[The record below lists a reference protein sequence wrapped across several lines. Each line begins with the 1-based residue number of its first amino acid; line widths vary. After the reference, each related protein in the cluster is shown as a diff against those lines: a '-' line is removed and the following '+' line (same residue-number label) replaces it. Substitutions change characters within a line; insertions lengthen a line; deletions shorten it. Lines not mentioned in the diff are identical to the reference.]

1 MISRGVIVWLGIA
14 IVTGICLFL
23 VKYQVR
29 QLEEKLLALNE
40 RVVANQDATH
50 ILKAEWA
57 HLNDIARI
65 EELSGKFLKLQPMT
79 TAQLG
84 SIDAIPMRRDPPQLP
99 VAAMVSGA
107 APTSA
112 TPTSAATTANIP
124 SSANPAPTAPAR
136 FDSIDQLLQHGGAQ

>member
-1 MISRGVIVWLGIA
+1 MISRGVVVWLGIA

-29 QLEEKLLALNE
+29 QLEERLLALNE

-57 HLNDIARI
+57 NLNDIGRI
-65 EELSGKFLKLQPMT
+65 DQLSVKFLKLQPMS

-84 SIDAIPMRRDPPQLP
+84 TVDSLPMRRSRWAVRRASSSARCGS
-99 VAAMVSGA
+99 VASMAR
-107 APTSA
+107 
-112 TPTSAATTANIP
+112 AATN
-124 SSANPAPTAPAR
+124 SHSAR
-136 FDSIDQLLQHGGAQ
+136 IW

>member
-29 QLEEKLLALNE
+29 QLEEKLLALND

-65 EELSGKFLKLQPMT
+65 DELSGKFLKLQPMT

-84 SIDAIPMRRDPPQLP
+84 SIDALPMRPPPAIVAPP
-99 VAAMVSGA
+99 VAS
-107 APTSA
+107 
-112 TPTSAATTANIP
+112 TPG
-124 SSANPAPTAPAR
+124 PASR
-136 FDSIDQLLQHGGAQ
+136 YDSIDQLLQNGGGAQ

>member
-29 QLEEKLLALNE
+29 QLEEKLLALNQ

-50 ILKAEWA
+50 ILRAEWA

-84 SIDAIPMRRDPPQLP
+84 SIDAIAMRRDPPPSSNTPPLP
-99 VAAMVSGA
+99 IAAVPIPGA
-107 APTSA
+107 TNTPMAANAP
-112 TPTSAATTANIP
+112 PAATV
-124 SSANPAPTAPAR
+124 PAR

>member
-1 MISRGVIVWLGIA
+1 MISRGVIVWLAIA

-29 QLEEKLLALNE
+29 QLEEKLLALNQ
-40 RVVANQDATH
+40 RVVVNQDATH

-65 EELSGKFLKLQPMT
+65 DALSGKYLKLQPMT

-84 SIDAIPMRRDPPQLP
+84 SIDAIAIRRQTPP
-99 VAAMVSGA
+99 
-107 APTSA
+107 
-112 TPTSAATTANIP
+112 
-124 SSANPAPTAPAR
+124 PAPIAAVPPSR
-136 FDSIDQLLQHGGAQ
+136 FESIDQLLQNGGAQ